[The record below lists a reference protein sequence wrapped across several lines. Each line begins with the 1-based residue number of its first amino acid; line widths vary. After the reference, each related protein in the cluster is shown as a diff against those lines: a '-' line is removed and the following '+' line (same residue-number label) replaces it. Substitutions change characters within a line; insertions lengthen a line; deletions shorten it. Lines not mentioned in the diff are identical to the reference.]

1 MSTGTAVPLH
11 PTTPAQRQR
20 RDLILDTAVSLV
32 EERGP
37 DGFQVREVVERS
49 GVALGTIYRYFPSK
63 AYLIAEAL
71 DRATSDLRERLAAAT
86 RDGRSTD
93 PAARVAV
100 LLRIVAE
107 SIERR
112 PGNARASLQL
122 MLSADPIAEV
132 AQHDFRDAFGTALEV
147 ALADVEPSLATD
159 LTVVASSLLTEHVVA
174 VATGRPS
181 VGGTEL
187 QMERGIRVLQL
198 AIHNSHTS
206 NRTQSNRTQSNRTKE
221 AP

>member
-1 MSTGTAVPLH
+1 VSTSTAVPLH
-11 PTTPAQRQR
+11 PTTPAQRRR

-63 AYLIAEAL
+63 DYLIAEAL
-71 DRATSDLRERLAAAT
+71 DRATSDLRERLATAT
-86 RDGRSTD
+86 RNGEREGGSAD
-93 PAARVAV
+93 PAERIAD

-132 AQHDFRDAFGTALEV
+132 AQHDFRDAFGAALEA

-198 AIHNSHTS
+198 AIH
-206 NRTQSNRTQSNRTKE
+206 QSNRTASSRTKE

>member
-1 MSTGTAVPLH
+1 MSTGTTVPLT
-11 PTTPAQRQR
+11 PTTPAQRR
-20 RDLILDTAVSLV
+20 RRALILDTAVSLV

-63 AYLIAEAL
+63 DHLIAEAL
-71 DRATSDLRERLAAAT
+71 DRATSDLRERLATAT
-86 RDGRSTD
+86 RDGEGAD
-93 PAARVAV
+93 PAERVAV

-122 MLSADPIAEV
+122 LLSADPIAEV
-132 AQHDFRDAFGTALEV
+132 AQHDFRDAFGAALEL
-147 ALADVEPSLATD
+147 ALADVEPALATD
-159 LTVVASSLLTEHVVA
+159 LGVVASSLLTEHLVA

-181 VGGTEL
+181 VGGTDL
-187 QMERGIRVLQL
+187 QMARGIRVLQL
-198 AIHNSHTS
+198 AIHQSPRTTS
-206 NRTQSNRTQSNRTKE
+206 NRTTSNRTKE
-221 AP
+221 AT

>member
-11 PTTPAQRQR
+11 PTTPAQQRR

-37 DGFQVREVVERS
+37 DGFQVREVVERT
-49 GVALGTIYRYFPSK
+49 GIALGTIYRYFPSK
-63 AYLIAEAL
+63 DYLIAEAL

-86 RDGRSTD
+86 RDGRNTD

-132 AQHDFRDAFGTALEV
+132 AQHDFRDAFGAALEV

-187 QMERGIRVLQL
+187 QMQRGIRVLQL
-198 AIHNSHTS
+198 AIHTS
-206 NRTQSNRTQSNRTKE
+206 DRTQSNRTQSNRTKE

>member
-1 MSTGTAVPLH
+1 VSTGTTVPLR
-11 PTTPAQRQR
+11 PTTPAQRKR

-32 EERGP
+32 EERGT

-63 AYLIAEAL
+63 DHLIAEAL
-71 DRATSDLRERLAAAT
+71 DRATSDLRERL
-86 RDGRSTD
+86 
-93 PAARVAV
+93 
-100 LLRIVAE
+100 VAE

-132 AQHDFRDAFGTALEV
+132 AQHDFRGAFGAALEV
-147 ALADVEPSLATD
+147 ALADVEPSLAND

-198 AIHNSHTS
+198 AIHESD
-206 NRTQSNRTQSNRTKE
+206 RTQSNRTQSNRTKE

>member
-1 MSTGTAVPLH
+1 VSTGTAVPLR
-11 PTTPAQRQR
+11 PTTPAQRKR

-32 EERGP
+32 EERGT

-63 AYLIAEAL
+63 DHLIAEAL

-86 RDGRSTD
+86 RDGRGD

-107 SIERR
+107 SIECR

-132 AQHDFRDAFGTALEV
+132 AQHDFRGAFGAALEV

-198 AIHNSHTS
+198 AIHESD
-206 NRTQSNRTQSNRTKE
+206 RTQSNRTQSNRTKE

>member
-1 MSTGTAVPLH
+1 VSTGTAVPLT
-11 PTTPAQRQR
+11 PTTPAQRRR

-63 AYLIAEAL
+63 DHLIAEAL
-71 DRATSDLRERLAAAT
+71 DRATSDLRERLAVAT
-86 RDGRSTD
+86 RDGQGAD
-93 PAARVAV
+93 PAERIAV

-132 AQHDFRDAFGTALEV
+132 AQHDFRDAFGAALEI

-159 LTVVASSLLTEHVVA
+159 LGVAASSLLTEHVVA

-181 VGGTEL
+181 VGGTDL

-198 AIHNSHTS
+198 AISHSHPTKS
-206 NRTQSNRTQSNRTKE
+206 HRTKWNRTKE